1 MSLQGLA
8 GSLGA
13 SGATEQGKDP
23 IGTMNRP
30 EWMIPGKCV
39 RGWLSRRGCALGE
52 ETPGCL

>member
-39 RGWLSRRGCALGE
+39 RGWLSQRGCALGE